1 MSVQEAVWHVV
12 INDNEQGPLT
22 KSQVLEHL
30 KDGLLTAS
38 NLIWRPGFS
47 EWKSISEV
55 SDFWQP
61 PKRLSAIDVVQP
73 PPIPAAALGRPL
85 KLTAWQ
91 RPTRHLGSTLAL
103 ITGVLLFVSGMAQAP
118 AAFNTQLGGVVMILG
133 ALAYRSAKQRRSGE
147 AKSTL
152 TRQFLE
158 IASLVLICL
167 AILMQNNLTYLIAT
181 HPWPNVVIPIW
192 AILAYL
198 AVVFIPKK
206 WLLRSSRD

>member
-1 MSVQEAVWHVV
+1 MEAVWHVV
-12 INDNEQGPLT
+12 INDIEQGPLT

-61 PKRLSAIDVVQP
+61 PKRTSAIDAVQP
-73 PPIPAAALGRPL
+73 KPIPAAALGRPL
-85 KLTAWQ
+85 RLTAWQ
-91 RPTRHLGSTLAL
+91 RPTGHLGSTLAL

-158 IASLVLICL
+158 CVPCA
-167 AILMQNNLTYLIAT
+167 NL
-181 HPWPNVVIPIW
+181 
-192 AILAYL
+192 
-198 AVVFIPKK
+198 
-206 WLLRSSRD
+206 SRDIDAK